1 MDKRPFIDPRALLTF
16 RMVCREGSISGAA
29 RALNV
34 AQPSV
39 SAAIAQLEARLGVQ
53 LFERHQTGVRPTAA
67 GRLLAE
73 RAEAMSQVL
82 LGAEQE
88 LHNLGR
94 GVAGPLR
101 IGGTPGALVS
111 LLPFVLPGL
120 EARIGPCA
128 LSVIERPDAALLEL
142 LRRRELDLAF
152 VTTEIETPPEDI
164 AEHTFAR
171 DPFALIVGRRHAAL
185 PSTVSLREVA
195 GLSWVLPEAQGAF
208 RRQVDALF
216 LAAEV
221 PVPENVVRCDSL
233 LTTKAIVRQ
242 GERVTVLPRQVA
254 ASELSIGVLRA
265 ITLREAVFQRNIG
278 VRYRAGEALPL
289 AAQALFDVL
298 QRHHAPQTGIASA
311 YDRIG
316 I

>member
-1 MDKRPFIDPRALLTF
+1 MEYRSTIDPRALLTF
-16 RMVCREGSISGAA
+16 RAVCREGSISGAA

-34 AQPSV
+34 AQPSA
-39 SAAIAQLEARLGVQ
+39 SAAIALLEARLGVQ
-53 LFERHQTGVRPTAA
+53 LFERHQTGVRLTAA

-73 RAEAMSQVL
+73 RAEAMSQTL
-82 LGAEQE
+82 LAAEQE

-111 LLPFVLPGL
+111 LLPFVLPRL
-120 EARIGPCA
+120 EAEIGPCA
-128 LSVIERPDAALLEL
+128 LSVVERPDAALIEL
-142 LRRRELDLAF
+142 LRRREIDLAF
-152 VTTEIETPPEDI
+152 VTTEIESPPDDI

-171 DPFALIVGRRHAAL
+171 DPFALIVGRHHAAL
-185 PSTVSLREVA
+185 PSTVSLRDVA

-216 LAAEV
+216 LSAEV

-233 LTTKAIVRQ
+233 LTTKAIVRL
-242 GERVTVLPRQVA
+242 GERITVLPRQVA

-265 ITLREAVFQRNIG
+265 VTLREAVFQRNIG
-278 VRYRAGEALPL
+278 VRYRADEPLPP
-289 AAQALFDVL
+289 AASALFTIL
-298 QRHHAPQTGIASA
+298 EQHHAPST
-311 YDRIG
+311 
-316 I
+316 